1 MSILRIRYANQLAV
15 SEFDLQDQVNL
26 MKGEAAILKAIL
38 GSTTQLDG
46 FECTPNSPAD
56 LNVIVGE
63 GTITI
68 LKDVLDTALGELPTQ
83 IAADTTHEIVKYA
96 YTLDP
101 TTVAITPPSTPGFSR
116 NDLIQISFQEADG
129 NPVSIPFYNGF
140 TGQVL
145 NPPVFATKDAQRID
159 SVVISLKPGTPAATG
174 TQVTP
179 SPDVGYVGA
188 WVVTTVQGQT
198 TINNSDISEYPN
210 APFLNEKLK
219 DKISQA
225 FADARYGQI
234 TTIQSGG
241 YLYAAASG
249 AANTYT
255 ASLSPAITAYA
266 TGMVVNIKINVA
278 NTGASTI
285 NLNGLGVKNI
295 KLLGG
300 VDPVAGELAANMLA
314 ELYYDGTQFILLNPY
329 AIVII
334 GSVYSNVQQSIPGG
348 NTAELLTFNTT
359 EFDSYNLFSG
369 APDYK
374 YTAIKAGFYRVGFHM
389 FAVSHT
395 SGNNF
400 YIEVFKNGTRYK
412 RLDEVTWG
420 GNNVTLNGTAEVY
433 LNVND
438 YVQLYAYN
446 DAATA
451 VMVNGGSLVYNSF
464 EIEYLGA

>member
-1 MSILRIRYANQLAV
+1 
-15 SEFDLQDQVNL
+15 
-26 MKGEAAILKAIL
+26 
-38 GSTTQLDG
+38 
-46 FECTPNSPAD
+46 
-56 LNVIVGE
+56 
-63 GTITI
+63 
-68 LKDVLDTALGELPTQ
+68 
-83 IAADTTHEIVKYA
+83 
-96 YTLDP
+96 
-101 TTVAITPPSTPGFSR
+101 
-116 NDLIQISFQEADG
+116 
-129 NPVSIPFYNGF
+129 
-140 TGQVL
+140 
-145 NPPVFATKDAQRID
+145 
-159 SVVISLKPGTPAATG
+159 
-174 TQVTP
+174 
-179 SPDVGYVGA
+179 
-188 WVVTTVQGQT
+188 
-198 TINNSDISEYPN
+198 
-210 APFLNEKLK
+210 
-219 DKISQA
+219 
-225 FADARYGQI
+225 
-234 TTIQSGG
+234 
-241 YLYAAASG
+241 
-249 AANTYT
+249 
-255 ASLSPAITAYA
+255 
-266 TGMVVNIKINVA
+266 
-278 NTGASTI
+278 
-285 NLNGLGVKNI
+285 
-295 KLLGG
+295 
-300 VDPVAGELAANMLA
+300 MLA